1 MSQGGQPSRGLIPQS
16 GESVPTTRT
25 SSDAAV
31 RASGREGPRPPTYGG
46 SGLPLD
52 DRYPS
57 RDESWA
63 QMSAKIRDRVSEL
76 AGEVIEWFASM
87 DPYSSESRPRA
98 VVLGTRA
105 FCIVEPRIDATGRPV
120 YEINRYEFVS
130 GSHKTVPVE
139 HRPGPRAGRAAGA
152 AASAARQAGP
162 SRLHSKSELGL
173 SSRETGQL
181 GNLPPKAQ
189 ELLQA
194 PFSAKDP
201 VRRCEYWYSGRANR
215 LDTYM
220 FVLAGRHF
228 VTAAVGSQQVPV
240 GHTVADAHWNLTCH
254 RLAVDRVVGS

>member
-1 MSQGGQPSRGLIPQS
+1 MSQGGQPSRGLIPQT
-16 GESVPTTRT
+16 GETGPTTRR
-25 SSDAAV
+25 SSDETV
-31 RASGREGPRPPTYGG
+31 RASRREGPRPPTYGG

-105 FCIVEPRIDATGRPV
+105 FCVVEPRIDATGRPV
-120 YEINRYEFVS
+120 YEINRYQFVS

-139 HRPGPRAGRAAGA
+139 HRPGPRGGAAAGA
-152 AASAARQAGP
+152 APHAGP
-162 SRLHSKSELGL
+162 SPLRSKNELGL
-173 SSRETGQL
+173 SARETGQL

-194 PFSAKDP
+194 PFSAEDP

-240 GHTVADAHWNLTCH
+240 GHAVTDAHWNLTCH
-254 RLAVDRVVGS
+254 RLAVDRVVGF

>member
-16 GESVPTTRT
+16 GETVPTTRT
-25 SSDAAV
+25 SPDAAV
-31 RASGREGPRPPTYGG
+31 QASGREGPRPPTYGG
-46 SGLPLD
+46 TGLPLD

-63 QMSAKIRDRVSEL
+63 QMSAKIRDRVMES

-87 DPYSSESRPRA
+87 DPYSSENRPRA

-105 FCIVEPRIDATGRPV
+105 FCIVEPRIDAAGRPV

-139 HRPGPRAGRAAGA
+139 HRPGPRGGA
-152 AASAARQAGP
+152 PASAAPHAKP
-162 SRLHSKSELGL
+162 SPLQSKSELGL

-220 FVLAGRHF
+220 LVLAGRHF

-240 GHTVADAHWNLTCH
+240 GHTVADAHWKLTCH

>member
-1 MSQGGQPSRGLIPQS
+1 MSQEGRPSRGLIPQT
-16 GESVPTTRT
+16 GETVPTTRT

-31 RASGREGPRPPTYGG
+31 RASGREGPRPPTYNGT
-46 SGLPLD
+46 GLPLD

-63 QMSAKIRDRVSEL
+63 KMSAKIRDRVMEL

-87 DPYSSESRPRA
+87 DPYSSENRPRA

-105 FCIVEPRIDATGRPV
+105 FCIVEPRIDPAGRPV

-130 GSHKTVPVE
+130 GSHKTVPIE
-139 HRPGPRAGRAAGA
+139 HRPSPRGGA
-152 AASAARQAGP
+152 AASAAPHAKP
-162 SRLHSKSELGL
+162 SPLQSKSELGL
-173 SSRETGQL
+173 SSREIGQL
-181 GNLPPKAQ
+181 GNLPPRAQ

-215 LDTYM
+215 LDTYI

-240 GHTVADAHWNLTCH
+240 GHRIADAHWNLTCH